1 MQFILAHAPELLRP
15 SDADAVVASA
25 EAYRRMD
32 NDTQFVAAAARLR
45 GMDNVELAAESLK
58 TEIKRIPGGRTLG
71 PRDQST
77 LAFALWQM
85 RGAAER
91 AFLADWF
98 YTALPFV
105 SSPDALEYFLRDVE
119 KENRPDTSLLLGAL
133 VGHARFEQ
141 MGWAPLSRI
150 LEMVNKTLPS
160 PLVERNTIYRYL
172 PASERPDQREA
183 LAGWRRVLRKH
194 FGLE

>member
-1 MQFILAHAPELLRP
+1 
-15 SDADAVVASA
+15 
-25 EAYRRMD
+25 
-32 NDTQFVAAAARLR
+32 
-45 GMDNVELAAESLK
+45 
-58 TEIKRIPGGRTLG
+58 
-71 PRDQST
+71 
-77 LAFALWQM
+77 M